1 MSVKQL
7 VASEEGGA
15 QPSRM
20 AGAVRPAASRRV
32 LLGEIG
38 RPHGVRGLVRLH
50 AFTEDPG
57 TLGSYGPLSDATG
70 ARRFAVTPMP
80 GGIGRIEGVADRDA
94 AARLTG
100 TKLYVERDRL
110 PLPADPDEFLLCDLE
125 GLQAFAEDGTAL
137 GTVRS
142 VEEYGAGPFLVIE
155 AAGAERLLPFTK
167 AVVPVVDIAG
177 GRLVVVPPAE
187 VTVAPQDGP
196 EDGPQDGEDA
206 A

>member
-1 MSVKQL
+1 MKQ
-7 VASEEGGA
+7 VAATGEGGA
-15 QPSRM
+15 QPSHA
-20 AGAVRPAASRRV
+20 AGVPRPAPRRV

-70 ARRFAVTPMP
+70 SRRFAVTPMP
-80 GGIGRIEGVADRDA
+80 GGIGRIEGIADRDA
-94 AARLTG
+94 ASRLTG

-110 PLPADPDEFLLCDLE
+110 PPPADPDEFLLCDLE
-125 GLQAFAEDGTAL
+125 GLAAFAEDGTAL

-142 VEEYGAGPFLVIE
+142 VEEYGAGPFLVIGD
-155 AAGAERLLPFTK
+155 ASGERLLPFTK

-177 GRLVVVPPAE
+177 GRVVVVPPAE
-187 VTVAPQDGP
+187 VTVAPQDG
-196 EDGPQDGEDA
+196 EDA

>member
-1 MSVKQL
+1 MSVKQV
-7 VASEEGGA
+7 VASDEGGA
-15 QPSRM
+15 QPSQA
-20 AGAVRPAASRRV
+20 AGAPRPVARRV

-50 AFTEDPG
+50 AFTEDPL
-57 TLGSYGPLSDATG
+57 TLGRYGALSDATG
-70 ARRFAVTPMP
+70 SRRFAVTPMP

-110 PLPADPDEFLLCDLE
+110 PPPADPDEFLLCDLE
-125 GLQAFAEDGTAL
+125 GLAAFAEDGTAL

-142 VEEYGAGPFLVIE
+142 VEEYGAGPFLVIGD
-155 AAGAERLLPFTK
+155 AGGERLLPFTK

-177 GRLVVVPPAE
+177 GRVVVVPPAE

-196 EDGPQDGEDA
+196 QDGEDA

>member
-1 MSVKQL
+1 MSVKQV
-7 VASEEGGA
+7 VANGEGGA
-15 QPSRM
+15 QPSHA
-20 AGAVRPAASRRV
+20 AGAPRPVAARRV

-50 AFTEDPG
+50 AFTEDPL
-57 TLGSYGPLSDATG
+57 TLGRYGALSDATG
-70 ARRFAVTPMP
+70 SRRFAVTPMP
-80 GGIGRIEGVADRDA
+80 GGIGRIEGIADRDA

-110 PLPADPDEFLLCDLE
+110 PPPADPDEFLLCDLE
-125 GLQAFAEDGTAL
+125 GLLAFAEDGTAL

-142 VEEYGAGPFLVIE
+142 VEEYGAGPFLVIGD
-155 AAGAERLLPFTK
+155 AGGERLLPFTK

-177 GRLVVVPPAE
+177 GRVVVVPPAE

-196 EDGPQDGEDA
+196 QDGEDA

>member
-1 MSVKQL
+1 VTK
-7 VASEEGGA
+7 
-15 QPSRM
+15 
-20 AGAVRPAASRRV
+20 RV

-50 AFTEDPG
+50 AFTEDPR
-57 TLGSYGPLSDATG
+57 TLGAYGPLTDATG

-80 GGIGRIEGVADRDA
+80 GGIGRIEGIADRDA

-100 TKLYVERDRL
+100 TKLYVERERL
-110 PLPADPDEFLLCDLE
+110 PPPTDPDEFLLCDLE
-125 GLQAFAEDGTAL
+125 GLEAFSEDGTAL

-142 VEEYGAGPFLVIE
+142 VEEYGAGPFLVIQD
-155 AAGAERLLPFTK
+155 ASGERLLPFTK

-177 GRLVVVPPAE
+177 GRIVVVPPSE
-187 VTVAPQDGP
+187 IIVAPQEGP
-196 EDGPQDGEDA
+196 REREDA

>member
-1 MSVKQL
+1 
-7 VASEEGGA
+7 
-15 QPSRM
+15 
-20 AGAVRPAASRRV
+20 V

-70 ARRFAVTPMP
+70 SRRFAVTPMP

-110 PLPADPDEFLLCDLE
+110 PPPADPDEFLLCDLE

-155 AAGAERLLPFTK
+155 GAGGERLLPFTK
-167 AVVPVVDIAG
+167 AVVPVVDVPG

-187 VTVAPQDGP
+187 ITVA
-196 EDGPQDGEDA
+196 PQDGEDA